1 MLTLAKVVERLLGL
15 GNPGSSLL
23 RDCYASLMEAA
34 VQLKEVQEEEENDE
48 GDDEEAEDK
57 EDDNEESEDDDEV

>member
-23 RDCYASLMEAA
+23 QDCYASLMEAA

-48 GDDEEAEDK
+48 GDDEEAEDE